1 MRRVRPIITAYWRL
15 AIGPMLTIA
24 TAGTLLLLIR
34 SGIQVPAPGAFILA
48 AIFLASYIGGASVG
62 YLSAVI
68 GIGASLVLLPEP
80 EQFISFAFDRSLRI
94 AFLAALALALPIL
107 VSRSQARAA
116 ERLGHERATRQ
127 RVEAANRELLIL
139 RADLV
144 RHAEELERL
153 ATTDD
158 LTGLCNRRHFLA
170 LAEDE
175 RRRHERKHRPLA
187 LLILDIDVF
196 KSINDRFGHDVGDAV
211 ICHVAR
217 ICREEIRPFDILA
230 RIGGEE
236 FVLLLPETTPEQ
248 AMMLAERVRQH
259 LEATPFVVDGAD
271 VTVTAS
277 IGVSEGTQ
285 SEGIGDLMKRAD
297 QALYQA
303 KREGRNRVKLARRT
317 SQHFTGAAIAAPA
330 VAA

>member
-1 MRRVRPIITAYWRL
+1 M
-15 AIGPMLTIA
+15 
-24 TAGTLLLLIR
+24 
-34 SGIQVPAPGAFILA
+34 
-48 AIFLASYIGGASVG
+48 
-62 YLSAVI
+62 
-68 GIGASLVLLPEP
+68 LLPEP
-80 EQFISFAFDRSLRI
+80 EQFMSFAFDRSLRL
-94 AFLAALALALPIL
+94 ALLAAFALALPIL

-158 LTGLCNRRHFLA
+158 LTGLYNRRHFLA

-175 RRRHERKHRPLA
+175 RRRHERKHRSLA
-187 LLILDIDVF
+187 LLILDIDLF

-211 ICHVAR
+211 ICHVAS
-217 ICREEIRPFDILA
+217 ICREGMLGFDILA

-236 FVLLLPETTPEQ
+236 FVLLLPETTGEQ
-248 AMMLAERVRQH
+248 AMILAERVRQR
-259 LEATPFVVDGAD
+259 LEAHPSTVDGAD
-271 VTVTAS
+271 VRVTAS
-277 IGVSEGTQ
+277 IGVSEGGAQ
-285 SEGIGDLMKRAD
+285 SESIGDLMKRAD

-303 KREGRNRVKLARRT
+303 KRDGRNRVRLARRT
-317 SQHFTGAAIAAPA
+317 SQRVTEAAAAPA

>member
-1 MRRVRPIITAYWRL
+1 M
-15 AIGPMLTIA
+15 
-24 TAGTLLLLIR
+24 
-34 SGIQVPAPGAFILA
+34 
-48 AIFLASYIGGASVG
+48 
-62 YLSAVI
+62 I

>member
-1 MRRVRPIITAYWRL
+1 M
-15 AIGPMLTIA
+15 
-24 TAGTLLLLIR
+24 
-34 SGIQVPAPGAFILA
+34 
-48 AIFLASYIGGASVG
+48 
-62 YLSAVI
+62 
-68 GIGASLVLLPEP
+68 
-80 EQFISFAFDRSLRI
+80 
-94 AFLAALALALPIL
+94 
-107 VSRSQARAA
+107 
-116 ERLGHERATRQ
+116 
-127 RVEAANRELLIL
+127 EAANRELLIL

>member
-1 MRRVRPIITAYWRL
+1 MIAAYWRL

-48 AIFLASYIGGASVG
+48 AIFVSSYIGGAGVG
-62 YLSAVI
+62 YLSAMI
-68 GIGASLVLLPEP
+68 GIGSSLVLLPEP
-80 EQFISFAFDRSLRI
+80 EQFISFAFDRSLRLVL
-94 AFLAALALALPIL
+94 LAAFALALPIL

-116 ERLGHERATRQ
+116 ERLGHERATRE

-158 LTGLCNRRHFLA
+158 LTGLYNRRHFLT

-175 RRRHERKHRPLA
+175 WRRSECKHRSPA

-211 ICHVAR
+211 ICHVANV
-217 ICREEIRPFDILA
+217 CREEIRGSDILA

-236 FVLLLPETTPEQ
+236 FVMLLPDTTGEQ
-248 AMMLAERVRQH
+248 AVMLAEQVRQR
-259 LEATPFVVDGAD
+259 LEASAFVVDGAD
-271 VTVTAS
+271 VRVTAS
-277 IGVSEGTQ
+277 IGVSEGSAQ
-285 SEGIGDLMKRAD
+285 SECIGDLMKRAD

-303 KREGRNRVKLARRT
+303 KREGRNRVRLARRP
-317 SQHFTGAAIAAPA
+317 SQRFTDEVIAAPA